1 MEVEKNI
8 VEDLICYNIYG
19 RIGPSLGLEPRGLEF
34 HNFGRGLDGR
44 HNHAF
49 CFFAKNEEYFRKFGC
64 FIMHIWHPEGGRA
77 MDFTIK
83 ILFLQR
89 CFARTIVT
97 YDLAVLKNLKM

>member
-97 YDLAVLKNLKM
+97 YDLAVLKN